1 MAPSGSARKT
11 NLVDLKKSS
20 TKYSSIF
27 RKSAQ
32 FEKILD
38 QPLLIPDCNALA
50 YHKGNYRKGNK
61 CSKNRIYFRAHS
73 TSSNAKECCQ
83 KHSNYQLEFYCY
95 ECKIEICGNCWD
107 EDHGNVA
114 SHRVQRVDHAKKSIL
129 TENLQNINFGQR
141 ENEARKRIAKVQGT
155 ILLLEDLMRS
165 MTREYTHLVQEMI
178 TCEDVLK
185 LSQSEFHAFLESEIS
200 PSNQLQNQIIEMQR
214 PGSLTGWNI
223 SENDTAKSFEIYRRM
238 QQLTSNSNSS
248 DDSGPSSMTWSSYF
262 ENMMDKVRSN
272 IHKN

>member
-1 MAPSGSARKT
+1 M
-11 NLVDLKKSS
+11 
-20 TKYSSIF
+20 
-27 RKSAQ
+27 
-32 FEKILD
+32 
-38 QPLLIPDCNALA
+38 
-50 YHKGNYRKGNK
+50 
-61 CSKNRIYFRAHS
+61 
-73 TSSNAKECCQ
+73 
-83 KHSNYQLEFYCY
+83 
-95 ECKIEICGNCWD
+95 
-107 EDHGNVA
+107 
-114 SHRVQRVDHAKKSIL
+114 DHAKKSIL

-185 LSQSEFHAFLESEIS
+185 LSQSEFQAFLESEIS